1 MLDTIR
7 SAGAILAIATLL
19 SSHDVLHA
27 APAPKIPVIQWDAEK
42 LVAEAELAER
52 NLKWERALDLYLRAY
67 TSGAKAEPIRE
78 RIRFCLRHVNQT
90 QRHREPAFQQFVLS
104 LSASDALNLYAEAL
118 EKLHTHYVDRNRA
131 TVDKLFA
138 QSLHELDRALGDP
151 HFRQTHLGSTS
162 ETKIARFRELIR
174 EGWTQKLPMNPREAR
189 IVARD
194 VVFTAQTQLGIKTPS
209 ALVLELLCGACAG
222 LDDFTSYHAPQDAA
236 DLSSPIMQLAAY
248 GIFVRLEATGIFIDG
263 IAPLSWA
270 AMHSSLAKNQR
281 IISINRKE
289 LTQGTLRTLA
299 AALRASSATA
309 HELIATDTE
318 EKTETK
324 ARLPLPMPSVFGAE
338 FINSKEGIA
347 KLRIAFFHN
356 STPREFDTAVALLK
370 EQGMRALILD
380 LRGNPGGS
388 FLGSVELAKR
398 LLPGGVI
405 ATTTGQVAEFS
416 NGLFISETGMLALD
430 LPVAILIDTRT
441 MSAAEVFVSAMK
453 DQGRATLIGTT
464 TFGKG
469 MIQCPIRLK
478 SLDGDDSRANKSGTL
493 FVTAGAAIRG
503 RGMPIEGSGITPDI
517 EETDA
522 IRQIDIAIAKLAEL
536 LGSPMIP
543 MNAMR

>member
-1 MLDTIR
+1 MFDTIR
-7 SAGAILAIATLL
+7 SARVILAIAAML
-19 SSHDVLHA
+19 SSHDVLQA
-27 APAPKIPVIQWDAEK
+27 APTPKVTVIQWDAEK
-42 LVAEAELAER
+42 LIAEAELAER
-52 NLKWERALDLYLRAY
+52 NLKWEQALDLYLRAY
-67 TSGAKAEPIRE
+67 TTGAKTEPIRE

-104 LSASDALNLYAEAL
+104 LSASDALNLYSEAL

-151 HFRQTHLGSTS
+151 HFRQTQLGNAS
-162 ETKIARFRELIR
+162 ETKIARFREMIR

-189 IVARD
+189 VVARD
-194 VVFTAQTQLGIKTPS
+194 VVFTAQTQLSMKNPS

-236 DLSSPIMQLAAY
+236 DLASPIMQLAAY
-248 GIFVRLEATGIFIDG
+248 GIYVRIEATGIFVDG

-270 AMHSSLAKNQR
+270 ATHSSLAKNQR
-281 IISINRKE
+281 ILSINSKE
-289 LTQGTLRTLA
+289 LESGTQRTLV

-309 HELIATDTE
+309 HEIVAADAD

-324 ARLPLPMPSVFGAE
+324 TRLPLPIPSVFGAE
-338 FINSKEGIA
+338 FVNSKEGIA
-347 KLRIAFFHN
+347 KLRIAFFQN

-388 FLGSVELAKR
+388 FMASVDLAKR
-398 LLPGGVI
+398 LLPGGII

-416 NGLFISETGMLALD
+416 NGLFLSETGMMALD
-430 LPVAILIDTRT
+430 LPVAILVDTRT
-441 MSAAEVFVSAMK
+441 MSAAEVFASAMK
-453 DQGRATLIGTT
+453 DQGRAMLIGTT

-478 SLDGDDSRANKSGTL
+478 SLDGDDPRANKSGTL
-493 FVTAGAAIRG
+493 FLTAGSAIRG
-503 RGMPIEGSGITPDI
+503 RGIPIEGSGITPDI

-522 IRQIDIAIAKLAEL
+522 IRQIDIAIVKLAEL
-536 LGSPMIP
+536 LGAP
-543 MNAMR
+543 MNVMR